1 MKPIREILTAR
12 GLDPTEAL
20 VDLYEDI
27 QRDIA
32 RINELMSASDSEEA
46 KACYTPVKSDSQKLT
61 HKVLKDLVTAKQKE
75 DDQLLKIEEM
85 NRGNK
90 DHKGGYL
97 GAMERVK
104 LPDGRVIV
112 KRIEIDAKAE
122 GFQEQ
127 AEEKST

>member
-32 RINELMSASDSEEA
+32 RINELMSTSDSEEA